1 MLGCDGSQ
9 YSHLVNGIYY
19 KESWSLKNWCFWTV
33 VLEKTLESHLDCQE
47 IKSVHPKGNQPW
59 IFTRRADAEAEA
71 ETPILWP
78 PMQKADSLEKILMLG
93 KIEGSRRGW
102 QRMRWLDGII
112 DSIDINLIKVR
123 EKVRDREAWPAA
135 VPGITKSRTQLGVWT
150 RTYGSYWDISYEYYF
165 LANITCAKYPTYFQ
179 GKLIKM
185 LFNM

>member
-1 MLGCDGSQ
+1 MLLNCGVGEDSV
-9 YSHLVNGIYY
+9 SP
-19 KESWSLKNWCFWTV
+19 
-33 VLEKTLESHLDCQE
+33 LDSKE
-47 IKSVHPKGNQPW
+47 IKRVNPKGNQSW
-59 IFTRRADAEAEA
+59 IFMAGLMLKLKLQYFGPLMRR
-71 ETPILWP
+71 
-78 PMQKADSLEKILMLG
+78 ADSLEKILMLG